1 LAFNNNYFVKVSPAY
16 LRAFLLPI
24 FKERSTDFFRLSE
37 FMAYVSV
44 PKDMTE
50 VKTRL
55 IMNLT
60 KRQLI
65 CFGAAAAIGAPLFL
79 SLRGAMGNTG
89 AMILMI
95 AAAIPAFFF
104 AIYNKDGV
112 IPAEKYLL
120 LVLRQKFFYPKIR
133 VYRTQNMYAYLE
145 NGVNT
150 ANTAKEG
157 YFGEADTGKA
167 GKNKNRTKSR
177 PIRKTRHT

>member
-1 LAFNNNYFVKVSPAY
+1 
-16 LRAFLLPI
+16 
-24 FKERSTDFFRLSE
+24 
-37 FMAYVSV
+37 MAYVSV

-79 SLRGAMGNTG
+79 SLRGVMGNTG
-89 AMILMI
+89 AMMLMI
-95 AAAIPAFFF
+95 VAVIPAFFF
-104 AIYNKDGV
+104 AIYSKDGV

-120 LVLRQKFFYPKIR
+120 LVLRQKFFYPRIR
-133 VYRTQNMYAYLE
+133 VYRTENMYAYLDD
-145 NGVNT
+145 T

-157 YFGEADTGKA
+157 YFGEPKQSATKGKNRPTGK
-167 GKNKNRTKSR
+167 
-177 PIRKTRHT
+177 PIRKTNT